1 MEDLKDLKNYL
12 KKLQNTIARDMDFK
26 FLGMN
31 FIKKSKID
39 DVWCCILA
47 SLPEIFKKN
56 LKSTFSKKLNS
67 VIACNHLFNALKHK
81 CPFSSQMYSI
91 NVEAVNKSITTILTT
106 IEHDVSYLEKNS

>member
-1 MEDLKDLKNYL
+1 
-12 KKLQNTIARDMDFK
+12 MDFK

-31 FIKKSKID
+31 FIKKNKID

-67 VIACNHLFNALKHK
+67 IIAYNHLFNALKHK
-81 CPFSSQMYSI
+81 CPFSSEMYSV
-91 NVEAVNKSITTILTT
+91 NVEGVNRSITTILTS
-106 IEHDVSYLEKNS
+106 IERDVNYLEKNT